1 MLLGRI
7 EECTQTLTE
16 VCESMLS
23 RHAILA
29 CCAVLVGLASVAEA
43 QKSPPRPM
51 KKFPLSAPSEMK
63 EIIPG
68 QILVKFRQDFA
79 DLVERSHF
87 VRMSAAKGK
96 LRNALYRSRIKNTGW
111 TVWQVDAR
119 TDTQAMARNLM
130 GTEGVAYAQA
140 VNRVYPL
147 LDIPNDP
154 DFGVLEDDEGVM
166 FGTEPL
172 YYRLWHLIDTNLLG
186 GFETAFQRHPNRWYT
201 STTKNPKGKKIG
213 FVDTGADLLHP
224 DFANVGH
231 SSTDYRQGGQLDL
244 QASKFWQ
251 FGEINPN
258 DSATDLHGHGTHVMG
273 LAMAAGNNG
282 GYSGHGTIG
291 SGYPAIGNMQRV
303 FDSEG
308 VGTDSD
314 ASAAIFYLAD
324 IGCDVINISL
334 GTENFSQIF
343 QDAVTYAWQKGSLV
357 VAAGNEDGNGGGD
370 LGPIYPAACS
380 GALGVTANGPDLL
393 PAVATY
399 AGTGYYVDV
408 AAPGGDAIID
418 LSDIEN
424 PIFYIQFVWSVAARY
439 PVTASA
445 NPLLIP
451 PYTLNYS
458 YLAGTSM
465 ATPIVAGAAAL
476 YMDYKSL
483 TQKTPWGNHRTYQA
497 IQRGAISGGAP
508 NGGWEGTQGFGSLDA
523 DATLLDINARG
534 ALIGGAEGIIYLDG
548 IATSNIQVRAQRT
561 TGVNPP
567 TFSTTSKAD
576 GTFRFDGM
584 PEGVYRVWTQGGAPT
599 KQKFVRLR
607 NGADQTGVDFW
618 LGTFFFDSTLPTGFL
633 QGTSPGLSTT
643 QLITSSFASDPET
656 GIDRMTFSM
665 GTLPSN
671 ADIIA
676 EQEFLVG
683 DSVHIFTGLNLN
695 PNAIYY
701 MKYRIWNGA
710 GLMKEFLLKHRVI
723 PE

>member
-1 MLLGRI
+1 MMLRCATVVI
-7 EECTQTLTE
+7 
-16 VCESMLS
+16 
-23 RHAILA
+23 
-29 CCAVLVGLASVAEA
+29 CAVFAGLSAWAPA
-43 QKSPPRPM
+43 QKVRVKPF

-68 QILVKFRQDFA
+68 QILVKFSQNQA
-79 DLVERSHF
+79 SAIQRSPF
-87 VRMSAAKGK
+87 LRATAAEGK
-96 LRNALYRSRIKNTGW
+96 LRRAQFRSVIANTGW
-111 TVWQVDAR
+111 TLWLVTPD
-119 TDTQAMARNLM
+119 TDTRALAQSLI
-130 GTEGVAYAQA
+130 GSQGVAYAQP

-147 LDIPNDP
+147 LEIPNDP

-166 FGTEPL
+166 FGTEPT

-186 GFETAFQRHPNRWYT
+186 GFATAFARHPNRWYT
-201 STTKNPKGKKIG
+201 AATRNPKAKRIG
-213 FVDTGADLLHP
+213 FVDTGVDLGHP

-244 QASKFWQ
+244 EASKFWQ

-258 DSATDLHGHGTHVMG
+258 DTAIDLHGHGTHVLG

-282 GYSGHGTIG
+282 GFADHGTIG
-291 SGYPAIGNMQRV
+291 SGYGAIGNMQRV

-314 ASAAIFYLAD
+314 AAAAIFYLAD
-324 IGCDVINISL
+324 IGCDVINVSL
-334 GTENFSQIF
+334 GTENFSQVF

-357 VAAGNEDGNGGGD
+357 VVAGNEDGNGGGD

-380 GALGVTANGPDLL
+380 GALGVTANGPDLV

-439 PVTASA
+439 TVTASL

-465 ATPIVAGAAAL
+465 ATPIVAGAAATF
-476 YMDYKSL
+476 MDYKNL
-483 TQKTPWGNHRTYQA
+483 TQKSPWGNLRTYQA
-497 IQRGAISGGAP
+497 VQRAAISGGAP

-523 DATLLDINARG
+523 DATLLETNARG
-534 ALIGGAEGIIYLDG
+534 ALIGGAEGIVYIDAL
-548 IATSNIQVRAQRT
+548 ATSNVQVRAQRT
-561 TGVNPP
+561 TGTNPP
-567 TFSTTSKAD
+567 TFSTTTKPD
-576 GTFRFDGM
+576 GTYRFDGM
-584 PEGVYRVWTQGGAPT
+584 PEGIYRVWTQGGAPS
-599 KQKFVRLR
+599 KEKLVRIR

-618 LGTFFFDSTLPTGFL
+618 LGSFTFDSSAPTGYF
-633 QGTSPGLSTT
+633 QAQSPGLSTT
-643 QLITSSFASDPET
+643 QLVTTNFASDPQT
-656 GIDRMTFSM
+656 GIDKMTFRM
-665 GTLPSN
+665 GSTPG
-671 ADIIA
+671 AQDIIA
-676 EQEFLVG
+676 EQQFLVG
-683 DSVHIFTGLNLN
+683 DPIHVFTGLNLD
-695 PNAIYY
+695 PNALYY
-701 MKYRIWNGA
+701 LTYRIVNGE
-710 GLMKEFLLKHRVI
+710 GTSRVITMKHRVL

>member
-1 MLLGRI
+1 MFSRRAIFAL
-7 EECTQTLTE
+7 CVVLTG
-16 VCESMLS
+16 LF
-23 RHAILA
+23 ALA
-29 CCAVLVGLASVAEA
+29 PA
-43 QKSPPRPM
+43 QKVQVKPF

-63 EIIPG
+63 EIIKG
-68 QILVKFRQDFA
+68 QILVKFRQDT
-79 DLVERSHF
+79 
-87 VRMSAAKGK
+87 AAALAQSPFLRATAAQGK
-96 LRNALYRSRIKNTGW
+96 LRNALFRSTIKNTGW
-111 TVWQVDAR
+111 TVWQVPLD
-119 TDTQAMARNLM
+119 TDTQALASSLRNARD
-130 GTEGVAYAQA
+130 VAFAQP
-140 VNRVYPL
+140 VNRIYPL
-147 LDIPNDP
+147 LDIPNDL
-154 DFGVLEDDEGVM
+154 DFGVMEDDEGVM
-166 FGTEPL
+166 FGTEPT
-172 YYRLWHLIDTNLLG
+172 YYRLWHLIDTNILG
-186 GFETAFQRHPNRWYT
+186 GFETVFVRHPNRWFT
-201 STTKNPKGKKIG
+201 AATRNPKGLKIG
-213 FVDTGADLLHP
+213 FVDTGADLWHP
-224 DFANVGH
+224 DFANTGH
-231 SSTDYRQGGQLDL
+231 TSTDFRQGGQLDL
-244 QASKFWQ
+244 QASNFWQ

-258 DSATDLHGHGTHVMG
+258 DTAIDLHGHGTHVMG

-282 GYSGHGTIG
+282 GYAGHGTIG

-314 ASAAIFYLAD
+314 AAAAIFYLAD
-324 IGCDVINISL
+324 MGCDVINISL

-424 PIFYIQFVWSVAARY
+424 PVFYIQFVWSTAARY

-445 NPLLIP
+445 NPLLMP

-465 ATPIVAGAAAL
+465 ATPIVAGIGAL

-483 TQKTPWGNHRTYQA
+483 SQKSPWGNHRTYQA
-497 IQRGAISGGAP
+497 IQRGAIWGGAP
-508 NGGWEGTQGFGSLDA
+508 NGGWEMTQGYGSLDA
-523 DATLLDINARG
+523 DATLADGNARG
-534 ALIGGAEGIIYLDG
+534 ALIGGAEGIVYLNG
-548 IATSNIQVRAQRT
+548 IAQSNIQIRAQRT

-567 TFSTTSKAD
+567 TFSTTTKAD
-576 GTFRFDGM
+576 GTYRFDGM
-584 PEGVYRVWTQGGAPT
+584 PEGIYRVWTQGGAAS
-599 KQKFVRLR
+599 KQKFVRIR

-618 LGTFFFDSTLPTGFL
+618 LGSFFFDSTMPTGFVRA
-633 QGTSPGLSTT
+633 TAPGLSTT
-643 QLITSSFASDPET
+643 QVITTNFASDPDS

-665 GTLPSN
+665 GTTVGGTN
-671 ADIIA
+671 IIA

-683 DSVHIFTGLNLN
+683 DSVHIFTGLSLN
-695 PNAIYY
+695 PNLEYY
-701 MKYRIWNGA
+701 MRYRVWNGA
-710 GLMKEFLLKHRVI
+710 GMMREFNQKFRVN
-723 PE
+723 P